1 MLTTEQF
8 QSFKSRL
15 STIESIAGMPEE
27 RQKEIVNEIMST
39 QYMDLRCDWAFK
51 YIMDDDEILRI
62 LLEDMLQVQNISTI
76 KRLPNESVIRFPDDK
91 SVIFDVVCETPS
103 GKMVVEMQRAKKSGF
118 KNRMVYY
125 GASMIHNQLKKKA
138 RYSALMP
145 VYVICFM
152 DYGFKDSRQII
163 SRYALTEQETKEL
176 YGDQLWIYLCNLKA
190 FNKKSLKG
198 LCPQEAWLFI
208 LKNMINFAGTP
219 EEMGERY
226 SKVADAARMDP
237 MPMDK
242 QLDYVFAMLSE
253 QEKLEIREA
262 AFEDGQVKG
271 KVEGKVEMARE
282 MLNEGVPLD
291 TIAKYS
297 KLPIETISAL
307 VP

>member
-1 MLTTEQF
+1 MIPPHCCPQ
-8 QSFKSRL
+8 
-15 STIESIAGMPEE
+15 
-27 RQKEIVNEIMST
+27 
-39 QYMDLRCDWAFK
+39 
-51 YIMDDDEILRI
+51 
-62 LLEDMLQVQNISTI
+62 LLVDSN
-76 KRLPNESVIRFPDDK
+76 
-91 SVIFDVVCETPS
+91 ETPS

-138 RYSALMP
+138 RYTALMP

-253 QEKLEIREA
+253 QDKLEIREA
-262 AFEDGQVKG
+262 YYADGFEEGEVKG
-271 KVEGKVEMARE
+271 KVEGLEK
-282 MLNEGVPLD
+282 
-291 TIAKYS
+291 AKAAV
-297 KLPIETISAL
+297 AL
-307 VP
+307 LKQGCTVSEICEKTGLSPKDVLALQ